1 MLLKILSTVFSKVF
15 TAGIGFIV
23 VIITARALG
32 AAVRGDIALLL
43 LNISIIGLFQ
53 GIFNGSVLIYL
64 TPKFSFIKLFFL
76 TNLLS
81 LIFAIGLPYL
91 MVALKL
97 LEVGQVN
104 TLVVLTA
111 LQGLLTTS
119 QSLLLGKEKIQQ
131 FNLLEIIKSSVLLI
145 SIIYFFWSMNDISL
159 ESVIYG
165 YALSYIIPLVF
176 SFFHILKYFKSE
188 PIENKEEKS
197 MLSSLLKYG
206 FEIQIN
212 NISHMINY
220 RFCFYIIEKW
230 KGKDAL
236 GIFSIA
242 LSLCEV
248 IWIIAKSIS
257 TFQYSKIV
265 NTIDAE
271 SQRKLTIHSL
281 QLSLLA
287 TIPPLAVLLVLPN
300 SLFAFIFGEE
310 FGSIRTVLFS
320 LSLGVIFLS
329 IFTIINHYFSGI
341 GKNKPNIIGSF
352 IGNIVVISSCLMLIP
367 IWGNIGA
374 GIATSVT
381 YLVILAYIVYRFMRH
396 TKTTFTELIP
406 SRSSVKSLIREL
418 KN

>member
-176 SFFHILKYFKSE
+176 SFFHIL
-188 PIENKEEKS
+188 
-197 MLSSLLKYG
+197 L
-206 FEIQIN
+206 
-212 NISHMINY
+212 
-220 RFCFYIIEKW
+220 
-230 KGKDAL
+230 
-236 GIFSIA
+236 
-242 LSLCEV
+242 
-248 IWIIAKSIS
+248 
-257 TFQYSKIV
+257 
-265 NTIDAE
+265 
-271 SQRKLTIHSL
+271 
-281 QLSLLA
+281 
-287 TIPPLAVLLVLPN
+287 
-300 SLFAFIFGEE
+300 
-310 FGSIRTVLFS
+310 
-320 LSLGVIFLS
+320 
-329 IFTIINHYFSGI
+329 
-341 GKNKPNIIGSF
+341 
-352 IGNIVVISSCLMLIP
+352 
-367 IWGNIGA
+367 
-374 GIATSVT
+374 
-381 YLVILAYIVYRFMRH
+381 
-396 TKTTFTELIP
+396 
-406 SRSSVKSLIREL
+406 
-418 KN
+418 

>member
-64 TPKFSFIKLFFL
+64 TPKFSFFKLFFL

-81 LIFAIGLPYL
+81 IGFAIGLPYL
-91 MVALKL
+91 MVATNL
-97 LEVGQVN
+97 LELSQVN
-104 TLVVLTA
+104 TLILLTA

-131 FNLLEIIKSSVLLI
+131 FNLLEIIKSSVLLV
-145 SIIYFFWSMNDISL
+145 SIVYFFWSMNDVSL

-176 SFFHILKYFKSE
+176 SFFQILKYFKSE
-188 PIENKEEKS
+188 PIENKKEKS

-265 NTIDAE
+265 NTTDAE

-287 TIPPLAVLLVLPN
+287 TIPPLVILIVLPS
-300 SLFAFIFGEE
+300 SLFAFIFGDE
-310 FGSIRTVLFS
+310 FGSIRKVLFS

-329 IFTIINHYFSGI
+329 VFTIINHYFSGI

-352 IGNIVVISSCLMLIP
+352 IGNVVVVSLCLILIP
-367 IWGNIGA
+367 TWGNIGA
-374 GIATSVT
+374 GIATSAT

-406 SRSSVKSLIREL
+406 SPSSVKSLLREL

>member
-265 NTIDAE
+265 NTTDAE

-381 YLVILAYIVYRFMRH
+381 FLVILAYIVYRFMRH

>member
-32 AAVRGDIALLL
+32 AAIRGDIALLL

-81 LIFAIGLPYL
+81 IGFAIGLPYL
-91 MVALKL
+91 MYALNL
-97 LEVGQVN
+97 LEADQIH
-104 TLVVLTA
+104 TLILLTV

-145 SIIYFFWSMNDISL
+145 SIIYFFWSMNDVSL

-176 SFFHILKYFKSE
+176 SFFQILKYFKSA
-188 PIENKEEKS
+188 PIENKENRS

-212 NISHMINY
+212 NISQMINY

-248 IWIIAKSIS
+248 VWIIAKSIS

-265 NTIDAE
+265 NTTDVE

-287 TIPPLAVLLVLPN
+287 TIPPLVILLVLPN
-300 SLFAFIFGEE
+300 SLFAFIFGDE

-320 LSLGVIFLS
+320 LSFGVIFLS

-341 GKNKPNIIGSF
+341 GKNKPNIIGSI
-352 IGNIVVISSCLMLIP
+352 IGNIVVISLCLILIP
-367 IWGNIGA
+367 TWGNIGA
-374 GIATSVT
+374 GIATSAT
-381 YLVILAYIVYRFMRH
+381 YLVMLAYIVYRFMRH

-406 SRSSVKSLIREL
+406 SPSSVKSLIREL

>member
-53 GIFNGSVLIYL
+53 GIFNGSVLVYL

-76 TNLLS
+76 TNLVSSGL
-81 LIFAIGLPYL
+81 AIGLPYL
-91 MVALKL
+91 MAASHL
-97 LEVGQVN
+97 LEASQVN
-104 TLVVLTA
+104 TLIILTA

-131 FNLLEIIKSSVLLI
+131 FNLLEIIKSSVLLM
-145 SIIYFFWSMNDISL
+145 SIIYFFWRMNDISL
-159 ESVIYG
+159 VSVIYS

-265 NTIDAE
+265 NTTDAE

-300 SLFAFIFGEE
+300 SLFVFIFGEE

-381 YLVILAYIVYRFMRH
+381 FLVILAYIVYRFMRH